1 MLAGSLLEA
10 VISISLEGLVMA
22 LITSSLVTTL
32 SIARLASE
40 LGQQLVRN
48 RQLERL
54 LDAATAPLGRQSRQ
68 HQAVV
73 AASPRRVIIEA
84 DLDGNGYIDT
94 HSREHSA
101 FEIALSPPRI
111 VHRIGRQAMTIDELS
126 ASASRFRF
134 YDSNGKLTTDPTAV
148 ALLAVPTA
156 QSVLYAA
163 LEQTPP

>member
-1 MLAGSLLEA
+1 LVLALL
-10 VISISLEGLVMA
+10 
-22 LITSSLVTTL
+22 TSSLITTL
-32 SIARLASE
+32 SAARLASK
-40 LGQQLVRN
+40 LGQQLVSN

-54 LDAATAPLGRQSRQ
+54 LDATTAPLGRQSQR

-73 AASPRRVIIEA
+73 VASPRRVIIEA
-84 DLDGNGYIDT
+84 DLDGNGYIDI
-94 HSREHSA
+94 HSRERSA
-101 FEIALSPPRI
+101 FEIALSPTRI
-111 VHRIGRQAMTIDELS
+111 VHRIGRQAMTIGELS

-134 YDSNGKLTTDPTAV
+134 YDGNGQPTTDPTAV